1 LFRAETVEAVTEI
14 TTHPRHPYAGELV
27 FTAFSGSHQDAIRK
41 CLATYQEGDGWDIA
55 YLPIDPSDVGR
66 RYEEVVRINS
76 QSGKGGVLYV
86 LERDYGITL
95 PRWLQI
101 EFSRIVQKVAE
112 AEAIEVNGERIH
124 RLFEQA
130 YLQVPKGWQIQ
141 DYNVQRDDQGV
152 HVNAKFDTS
161 YVGGQGQGGIE
172 ALVAG
177 ISQHTGLTI
186 AVETFDEFAISDG
199 TDAKAM

>member
-1 LFRAETVEAVTEI
+1 
-14 TTHPRHPYAGELV
+14 
-27 FTAFSGSHQDAIRK
+27 
-41 CLATYQEGDGWDIA
+41 
-55 YLPIDPSDVGR
+55 
-66 RYEEVVRINS
+66 
-76 QSGKGGVLYV
+76 
-86 LERDYGITL
+86 
-95 PRWLQI
+95 
-101 EFSRIVQKVAE
+101 QKVAE

-199 TDAKAM
+199 TDAKAMACVRTLINEMPYSAAAIARDTTEAAFQALASAVGRAMQAQAAKKVS